1 MTSPSPSPGLS
12 RRALLLAGTATAFAA
27 CTRTPT
33 PATSDPR
40 PVPATSTTEPTAS
53 ASPSPSPTP
62 TWTDPL
68 PVGPFTA
75 LIAGTDTWEDPTRG
89 RPDAILVAQLNAARD
104 HLALVSLP
112 RDAWVP
118 IDGGREGKVNSGYG
132 GDIERLT
139 RTVSAVLGGLPI
151 HATALT
157 GFAGYTAIVNALG
170 EFHVDNAIES
180 TFIDPNN
187 GRPSHFAQGRIT
199 LTPEDWLVYARQRK
213 ELPRGDLDRT
223 ARHRAILL
231 GMLRRVR
238 EIATSDAPA
247 LAGLA
252 AAAADHV
259 LVTGP
264 VTPASLLALAP
275 KLVQL
280 DADSVTTL
288 MVPVSGFGTRGGQ
301 SVTLLDARLTSDLAA
316 ALASGDVRAYA
327 AATSGNPR
335 TR

>member
-1 MTSPSPSPGLS
+1 MTFS
-12 RRALLLAGTATAFAA
+12 RRTGLAGGLALLASALAG
-27 CTRTPT
+27 CTRTPP
-33 PATSDPR
+33 PASPSPQPAS
-40 PVPATSTTEPTAS
+40 PVPSPAAPTAS
-53 ASPSPSPTP
+53 ATPSPSPTP

-68 PVGPFTA
+68 PAGPFTA
-75 LIAGTDTWEDPTRG
+75 LLLGTDTWEDPATG
-89 RPDAILVAQLNAARD
+89 RPDAILVAQLTAARD

-118 IDGGREGKVNSGYG
+118 IDGGREGKVNSGFG
-132 GDIERLT
+132 GDVGRMT
-139 RTVSAVLGGLPI
+139 RTVSSVLGDLPI

-157 GFAGYTAIVNALG
+157 GFAGYTAIVEALG
-170 EFHVDNAIES
+170 EFHVENAIES

-238 EIATSDAPA
+238 ELATGPDAA
-247 LAGLA
+247 GLAGLA
-252 AAAADHV
+252 AAALAHV
-259 LVTGP
+259 RVTGQIGP
-264 VTPASLLALAP
+264 EALLAYAPRLAG
-275 KLVQL
+275 LGL
-280 DADSVTTL
+280 DDVTAL
-288 MVPVSGFGTRGGQ
+288 MVPVSGFGTKSGQ
-301 SVTLLDARLTSDLAA
+301 SVTLLDAGLTADLAA
-316 ALASGDVRAYA
+316 ALASGDVREYA
-327 AATSGNPR
+327 AQTAGNPR

>member
-1 MTSPSPSPGLS
+1 MTSPLPPLS
-12 RRALLLAGTATAFAA
+12 RRGLLSAGAALALTACA
-27 CTRTPT
+27 RTPERT
-33 PATSDPR
+33 
-40 PVPATSTTEPTAS
+40 PVPGPSPARVLAPDRPTPTAS
-53 ASPSPSPTP
+53 ATPSPTP
-62 TWTDPL
+62 TSTDPL
-68 PVGPFTA
+68 PPGPFTA
-75 LIAGTDTWEDPTRG
+75 LLAGTDTWEDPTTG

-118 IDGGREGKVNSGYG
+118 IDGGREGKVNSGYH
-132 GDIERLT
+132 GDVERLT

-157 GFAGYTAIVNALG
+157 GFTGYTAIVRALG
-170 EFHVDNAIES
+170 KFHVDNAIGS

-238 EIATSDAPA
+238 ELATTDPTA

-252 AAAADHV
+252 AAAAQHV
-259 LVTGP
+259 RVTGP
-264 VTPASLLALAP
+264 VTPDAVLALTP
-275 KLVQL
+275 KLAALGQ
-280 DADSVTTL
+280 DAVSTL
-288 MVPVSGFGTRGGQ
+288 MVPVAGFGNRGGQ
-301 SVTLLDARLTSDLAA
+301 SVTLLHPDLTPDLAA
-316 ALASGDVRAYA
+316 ALASGDVRDYA
-327 AATSGNPR
+327 SRTAGDSR